1 MGIELE
7 KVYASRDLKVTRVK
21 LNGSISTGTEMRVPQ
36 TDKWVVT
43 VKCENGML
51 GCRIYDIECADMLGL
66 PFAVFSAPDLE
77 DMLSSKPVKLS
88 REALELGA
96 GHDMDGAALIGLFS
110 AQGPK

>member
-1 MGIELE
+1 
-7 KVYASRDLKVTRVK
+7 
-21 LNGSISTGTEMRVPQ
+21 
-36 TDKWVVT
+36 
-43 VKCENGML
+43 
-51 GCRIYDIECADMLGL
+51 MLGL

-96 GHDMDGAALIGLFS
+96 GHDMDGAAIIGLFS